1 MYVHSDQ
8 HILVRIFFYNMQLL
22 KIGQILD
29 VEYSYVRYLQLILD
43 ITKCLVSESEYECV
57 SYIE

>member
-8 HILVRIFFYNMQLL
+8 NYTGKDIFYNMQLL
-22 KIGQILD
+22 KLGQILD
-29 VEYSYVRYLQLILD
+29 VEHSYVRYLQLILD
-43 ITKCLVSESEYECV
+43 ITTCLVSESEYKCD